1 MSEASA
7 KPFEGVRV
15 LDFTQVFAGPFGS
28 YQLAVLGADVI
39 KVERPGGEEMRNGP
53 LSREWS
59 DRGMAPG
66 WLAINA
72 NKRNIALDLKDPKA
86 LEIVKRLVKNAD
98 VVTENFRPGV
108 MERLGIGYEA
118 LSAINPQLI
127 YCAVSGFGQ
136 NGPERN
142 TPSYDGRIQA
152 VSGIMS
158 ITGHEGT
165 GPTRAGFAVCDAIG
179 GMTSAFA
186 VASALFQRTHTGKGQ
201 CIDVAM
207 LDSTLAFLSPLI
219 SEHTTTGHVHGQYG
233 NQAIS
238 RRPTANLFKV
248 GDDNL
253 LLAVNTEKQ
262 FQALMGAIGQ
272 PELLDDPRFAD
283 WHGRTEHEPALR
295 EIIETAFASDDI
307 ATWEARLAE
316 AGAPASQ
323 VRNLKEAINH
333 PQLEHRDVLQ
343 TVESPF
349 GSLKLVANGFR
360 LAHGGASIDRAPVAP
375 GADAEEILGEAGYDV
390 DEIVAFRTNGAI

>member
-1 MSEASA
+1 
-7 KPFEGVRV
+7 
-15 LDFTQVFAGPFGS
+15 
-28 YQLAVLGADVI
+28 
-39 KVERPGGEEMRNGP
+39 
-53 LSREWS
+53 
-59 DRGMAPG
+59 MAPG
-66 WLAINA
+66 WISINA
-72 NKRNIALDLKDPKA
+72 NKRNIALDMKDPKA
-86 LEIVKRLVKNAD
+86 VEIVKRLVKTAD

-108 MERLGIGYEA
+108 MDRLGVGYEA
-118 LSAINPQLI
+118 LSAINPGLI

-186 VASALFQRTHTGKGQ
+186 IASALFQRSQTGKGQ

-207 LDSTLAFLSPLI
+207 LDSTLAFLSPLV

-248 GDDNL
+248 GEDNL

-262 FQALMGAIGQ
+262 FQALMHAIGQ
-272 PELLDDPRFAD
+272 PELLDDPRFSD
-283 WHGRTEHEPALR
+283 WHGRAEHEPALR
-295 EIIETAFASDDI
+295 QIIEDAFASDDI

-323 VRNLKEAINH
+323 VRNIAEAVSH
-333 PQLEHRDVLQ
+333 PQLQHRDVMQ
-343 TVESPF
+343 SVESPF
-349 GSLKLVANGFR
+349 GTLNLVANGFR

-375 GADAEEILGEAGYDV
+375 GADAEEILAEAGYDSG
-390 DEIVAFRTNGAI
+390 EIEAFRAEGVI

>member
-1 MSEASA
+1 MSNNLVRSPMSGLKVIDFTSMLAGPYCTRLLADSGAEVIKIEPPTGDAVRNFPPMVDGTSA
-7 KPFEGVRV
+7 YFAQLNCGKKSVV
-15 LDFTQVFAGPFGS
+15 LD
-28 YQLAVLGADVI
+28 LASDQGKQDILDLIKGADV
-39 KVERPGGEEMRNGP
+39 
-53 LSREWS
+53 
-59 DRGMAPG
+59 
-66 WLAINA
+66 
-72 NKRNIALDLKDPKA
+72 
-86 LEIVKRLVKNAD
+86 
-98 VVTENFRPGV
+98 VVENFRPGV
-108 MERLGIGYEA
+108 MDRLGIGYEA
-118 LSAINPQLI
+118 LSAINPRLI

-207 LDSTLAFLSPLI
+207 LDATLTFLSPLI

-262 FQALMGAIGQ
+262 FQALMHAIGQ
-272 PELLDDPRFAD
+272 PELLEDPRFAD
-283 WHGRTEHEPALR
+283 WHGRAEHEPALR
-295 EIIETAFASDDI
+295 EIIETAFAKDDI

-323 VRNLKEAINH
+323 VRNIAEAVKH

-343 TVESPF
+343 SVESPYGTLNLI
-349 GSLKLVANGFR
+349 GSGFR
-360 LAHGGASIDRAPVAP
+360 LAHGGGSIERPPAAP
-375 GADAEEILGEAGYDV
+375 GEHAVEVLAEAGYSP
-390 DEIVAFRTNGAI
+390 DEIKEFQASGVI